1 MGWVVGRVMLFKN
14 MNIEVIV
21 VSKERSSEMPLTNSS
36 YGEETLRISRQT
48 QYKVQLCANLAAM
61 GGRRASFSVSFRTTL
76 ELTKGSRLTIS
87 APLLVS
93 EVVAFIQFPP
103 LLLLRSHQHD
113 LLTVAAGLTADLQCF
128 AMCSLTVI
136 D

>member
-1 MGWVVGRVMLFKN
+1 MLFKN

-21 VSKERSSEMPLTNSS
+21 VSKERSSEMPLTNPS

-93 EVVAFIQFPP
+93 EEK
-103 LLLLRSHQHD
+103 
-113 LLTVAAGLTADLQCF
+113 
-128 AMCSLTVI
+128 
-136 D
+136 